1 MVVRMTNGSIDKS
14 GDAFIIKPNELDEQG
29 RRTKVTV
36 YANIGGQR
44 RLVGTSNWRVKQ
56 VPPPVAQVAGQS
68 GGDIRKER
76 LQVEQGV
83 MAVLVDFDFDFKYTV
98 TQFDVQTSGVA
109 GYAVI
114 RKSNSNRFTQDQK
127 DQLRR
132 ARPQT
137 WVYIGNIKAIGDD
150 GKTRNLDPIAFKIL

>member
-1 MVVRMTNGSIDKS
+1 
-14 GDAFIIKPNELDEQG
+14 
-29 RRTKVTV
+29 
-36 YANIGGQR
+36 
-44 RLVGTSNWRVKQ
+44 
-56 VPPPVAQVAGQS
+56 
-68 GGDIRKER
+68 
-76 LQVEQGV
+76 